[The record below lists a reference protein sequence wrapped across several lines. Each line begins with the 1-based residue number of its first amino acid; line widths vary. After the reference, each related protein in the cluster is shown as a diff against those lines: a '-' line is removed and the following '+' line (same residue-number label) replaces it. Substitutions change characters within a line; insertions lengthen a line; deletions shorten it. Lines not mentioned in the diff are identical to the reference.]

1 MSLSIDFILPI
12 ADIKEPEMENLMK
25 DLEDIGKVLATQSIQ
40 SDLYRHSDETAKIHC
55 YFRSYY
61 NTYKSFNVVNCYI
74 FIDALYVKGVEETD
88 IVQRFREQIEVDL
101 LDFIQKYNSDL
112 REIGKI
118 DYDLFSTNDMDAIMA
133 HAVYANV
140 GKRVF
145 EE

>member
-1 MSLSIDFILPI
+1 MSMSIDFTLPFADVKKKDMETI
-12 ADIKEPEMENLMK
+12 A
-25 DLEDIGKVLATQSIQ
+25 KVLTTDSIH
-40 SDLYRHSDETAKIHC
+40 SDLYKHSDETAEIHC

-61 NTYKSFNVVNCYI
+61 NTYKWFNVINCYI
-74 FIDALYVKGVEETD
+74 SIDALYVKGVDETD
-88 IVQRFREQIEVDL
+88 IIQRFREQIEADV
-101 LDFIQKYNSDL
+101 LDFIQKYNADL

-118 DYDLFSTNDMDAIMA
+118 DYDLFSTNDMDAIMS